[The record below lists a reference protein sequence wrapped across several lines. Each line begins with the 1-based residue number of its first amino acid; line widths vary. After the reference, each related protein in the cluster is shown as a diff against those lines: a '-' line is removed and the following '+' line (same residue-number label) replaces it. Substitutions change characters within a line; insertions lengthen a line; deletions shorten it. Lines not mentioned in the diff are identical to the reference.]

1 MINFED
7 LKVDNIYIISSFEVT
22 KRQGWFSDDMK
33 KYLKCPCKMI
43 KHHSSVKEAISVE
56 SLLHNRQIYVHYQDL
71 EKIEET
77 TINTKIE
84 TFDINNLNI

>member
-7 LKVDNIYIISSFEVT
+7 LKVDNIYRISSFQVT
-22 KRQGWFSDDMK
+22 KQQGWFSQDME
-33 KYLKCPCKMI
+33 KYLNCPCKMI
-43 KHHSSVKEAISVE
+43 KHHSSVKEAILVE
-56 SLLHNRQIYVHYQDL
+56 SLLYNRQTYFHYKDL